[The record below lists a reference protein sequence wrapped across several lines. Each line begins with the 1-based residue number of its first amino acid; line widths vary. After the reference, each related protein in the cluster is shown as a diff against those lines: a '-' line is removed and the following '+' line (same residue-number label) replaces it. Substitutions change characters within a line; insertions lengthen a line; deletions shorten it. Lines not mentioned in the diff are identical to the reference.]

1 MPKLLGVTPE
11 YGIPSQEDGLLL
23 DSLEFSWAPEWYDQK
38 DNRGRVCGKIL
49 VDESMTVSFGGAIA
63 LGKTM
68 TAKGGSALTLANT
81 VPDIWGEQPEATTS
95 IVTELSHSYS
105 NSDARKANLTVTV
118 LGFGSNP
125 A

>member
-49 VDESMTVSFGGAIA
+49 VDEAITASLGGAIA
-63 LGKTM
+63 LGKTL

-81 VPDIWGEQPEATTS
+81 VPDIWCEPPEATTS

-105 NSDARKANLTVTV
+105 NSDARKANLTVAV
-118 LGFGSNP
+118 LGFGGTSS
-125 A
+125 